1 MADRIVIG
9 NKDGSTLGVFISKPG
24 SNVFTA
30 SSNDLLFDST
40 SVRYGQIYAGGTQ
53 SSISS
58 SGLTWTSGS
67 KATLTYIPT
76 YILFE
81 QGTKIHT
88 EEASGWGGDVHYFRI
103 HNALAYSWAFTDSSI
118 KPVGSG
124 DDGYNENNSYGWW
137 YGVDSQVVQ
146 TRTSNAVSF
155 LVLRVPNGFGFMGN
169 TYTSNAGVS
178 TAKANHPSLGD
189 TGLLWD

>member
-76 YILFE
+76 YIYRD
-81 QGTKIHT
+81 GIT
-88 EEASGWGGDVHYFRI
+88 HYFCV
-103 HNALAYSWAFTDSSI
+103 ASVAQTKDSRE
-118 KPVGSG
+118 VGFVL
-124 DDGYNENNSYGWW
+124 
-137 YGVDSQVVQ
+137 VD
-146 TRTSNAVSF
+146 R
-155 LVLRVPNGFGFMGN
+155 
-169 TYTSNAGVS
+169 
-178 TAKANHPSLGD
+178 
-189 TGLLWD
+189 